1 MSVKEQIQDYIR
13 SVRRRLRWQTI
24 ARGLAVCGAG
34 AFLLTIVA
42 VLWANAWK
50 FSDMAVRVSSA
61 VLWLALGLALAF
73 FLVRPLLRRLPD
85 TLVAR
90 FVEEKHPEFR
100 DRLVTAV
107 ELAHKSAADET
118 ARLFAGLLAED
129 ALTKTA
135 TAPPGNLI
143 EGRKI
148 LRPLGVAL
156 GSIGLIVLL
165 GFFGPGIFRY
175 GTRVLWVGWAEA
187 KVDPL
192 YQLQVSPGDLTV
204 GRNSDQEIT
213 AQPTG
218 FAPGAVRLFALYGDS
233 PSWESAPMIP
243 EENGGGYHFLLM
255 NIRAPIQYYVE
266 ADGVR
271 SPQYRLSVTDVPHIE
286 RLEVR
291 YHYPAYAGMPDSI
304 EPKGGDIVALRG
316 TTVTVIA
323 HTDTPATGGGRLV
336 MDDGTEL
343 PLQAAKEKELEAR
356 WTLSKDA
363 MYHIRL
369 RDHQGREA
377 RASQE
382 YVIQVLADAPPQV
395 RLIRPGQDLDP
406 TPIDEVVVSFEGHDD
421 VRMAELQM
429 RYAVNGGE
437 EKAVSLARGGQE
449 SSGEHTLFL
458 EDFQLVPGDLVTFY
472 GAARDAAGNATQ
484 SDIYFLQMRPFER
497 SYTQG
502 QAAGGAGSGGEN
514 TFLSQQQKE
523 IIAATWNLIR
533 KKEQMRPD
541 QSAEAAQA
549 MSSVQHTLREQAETL
564 ANRISRRELT
574 GVNDEFTQLVENLRK
589 AAQAME
595 PASKLLGEE
604 KFQPALSP
612 EQTAL
617 QHLLR
622 AEALFRDIQVAFG
635 SPGGGGGGSQNSG
648 QDLADLFALEL
659 DTDKNQYETLREM
672 NGGGNNSAEVSEAM
686 RKLQELARRQE
697 NLARQD
703 QEQRKDSLRAASRWE
718 QETLRR
724 EAEELARR
732 LEQLSRQTNSSQ
744 LAQAGKA
751 LSQAARDMQQATGQ
765 SGSDGRTERT
775 RALERLQ
782 EASSLLAGQ
791 QNRWNEETMRQLA
804 ENAENLARQQ
814 QKIAENTRSLA
825 ENKRPE
831 QGLGSAALETLR
843 QTLEEKQDLLDA
855 LRNME
860 KQINEA
866 AGRMAADQKKTAQKL
881 RGASSSIQEER
892 MADKIR
898 QGAWLSQRGVWPM
911 AASVEEELRANLE
924 NLSGQLRDA
933 QRSLQ
938 PGGAEDKL
946 REALEAAERV
956 RQGLESMGQQ
966 RQPGA
971 QQNAGQQQ
979 SGQQGQQQSGQGQQ
993 QSGQGQQSGRGGEN
1007 QGAQGGQPGESL
1019 TNPGLGTPSDTQ
1031 RGGFAGR
1038 WTGQYRGDAR
1048 NPGDVRPA
1056 VPLTP
1061 EEQRQLEE
1069 KYQRLAG
1076 EAADLR
1082 SLLADSQEFEKLAQ
1096 ELAQAMRN
1104 LDPSRFVGN
1113 PEQLDRLRADLIER
1127 WKELELRLSR
1137 QLQLDRPD
1145 AVRTASQER
1154 VSEKYRALVEE
1165 YYRSL
1170 SRTKR

>member
-1 MSVKEQIQDYIR
+1 MSVKEHIQDYIR
-13 SVRRRLRWQTI
+13 NVRRRLRWQTV

-50 FSDMAVRVSSA
+50 FSEAAVRVSSA

-85 TLVAR
+85 SLVAR

-107 ELAHKSAADET
+107 ELAHKSIADET
-118 ARLFAGLLAED
+118 ARLFAGLVAED

-135 TAPPGNLI
+135 TAPPRNLI
-143 EGRKI
+143 EQRKI

-187 KVDPL
+187 KVAPL

-204 GRNSDQEIT
+204 GRNADQEIT
-213 AQPTG
+213 AQPVG
-218 FAPGAVRLFALYGDS
+218 FAPGTVRLFALYGES

-243 EENGGGYHFLLM
+243 EDKGGGFHFLLM
-255 NIRAPIQYYVE
+255 NIRTPIQYYVE

-271 SPQYRLSVTDVPHIE
+271 SPSHRLSVIDVPRIE

-291 YHYPAYAGMPDSI
+291 YHYPAYTALPDSV

-316 TTVTVIA
+316 TTVTVVA
-323 HTDTPATGGGRLV
+323 HTDVPANGGRLV
-336 MDDGTEL
+336 MDDGTAL
-343 PLQAAKEKELEAR
+343 PLQAASEKELEAR
-356 WTLSKDA
+356 WTLSQDA

-369 RDHQGREA
+369 RDRQGGEA

-395 RLIRPGQDLDP
+395 RLVRPGQDLDP
-406 TPIDEVVVSFEGHDD
+406 TPIDEVVVNFEGHDD
-421 VRMAELQM
+421 VRLAELQM

-437 EKAVSLARGGQE
+437 EKTVSLARGGQD

-472 GAARDAAGNATQ
+472 GAVRDAAGSSTQ

-502 QAAGGAGSGGEN
+502 QAAGGAGNGGEN

-533 KKEQMRPD
+533 KKEQLRPD

-549 MSSVQHTLREQAETL
+549 MSSVQSALKEQAETL
-564 ANRISRRELT
+564 VNRISRRELSD
-574 GVNDEFTQLVENLRK
+574 VNDEFTQLVENLRK

-622 AEALFRDIQVAFG
+622 AEALYRDIQIAFG
-635 SPGGGGGGSQNSG
+635 SSVGGGGGSQSSG

-659 DTDKNQYETLREM
+659 DTDKNQYETLREYS
-672 NGGGNNSAEVSEAM
+672 GKGGNNSAEVNEAM

-732 LEQLSRQTNSSQ
+732 LEQLS
-744 LAQAGKA
+744 
-751 LSQAARDMQQATGQ
+751 
-765 SGSDGRTERT
+765 
-775 RALERLQ
+775 
-782 EASSLLAGQ
+782 
-791 QNRWNEETMRQLA
+791 
-804 ENAENLARQQ
+804 
-814 QKIAENTRSLA
+814 
-825 ENKRPE
+825 
-831 QGLGSAALETLR
+831 
-843 QTLEEKQDLLDA
+843 
-855 LRNME
+855 
-860 KQINEA
+860 
-866 AGRMAADQKKTAQKL
+866 
-881 RGASSSIQEER
+881 
-892 MADKIR
+892 
-898 QGAWLSQRGVWPM
+898 
-911 AASVEEELRANLE
+911 
-924 NLSGQLRDA
+924 
-933 QRSLQ
+933 
-938 PGGAEDKL
+938 
-946 REALEAAERV
+946 
-956 RQGLESMGQQ
+956 
-966 RQPGA
+966 
-971 QQNAGQQQ
+971 
-979 SGQQGQQQSGQGQQ
+979 
-993 QSGQGQQSGRGGEN
+993 
-1007 QGAQGGQPGESL
+1007 
-1019 TNPGLGTPSDTQ
+1019 
-1031 RGGFAGR
+1031 
-1038 WTGQYRGDAR
+1038 
-1048 NPGDVRPA
+1048 
-1056 VPLTP
+1056 
-1061 EEQRQLEE
+1061 
-1069 KYQRLAG
+1069 
-1076 EAADLR
+1076 
-1082 SLLADSQEFEKLAQ
+1082 
-1096 ELAQAMRN
+1096 
-1104 LDPSRFVGN
+1104 
-1113 PEQLDRLRADLIER
+1113 
-1127 WKELELRLSR
+1127 
-1137 QLQLDRPD
+1137 
-1145 AVRTASQER
+1145 
-1154 VSEKYRALVEE
+1154 
-1165 YYRSL
+1165 
-1170 SRTKR
+1170 